1 MNNRASV
8 FLACVA
14 SLAISPAGSANEPVP
29 LTVNADV
36 WVDNWFALYAGDE
49 LVQEDTVPY
58 DTERSF
64 NSESFTFETDPSAV
78 LSVLIRDYMEDD
90 SGLEYI
96 GSRRQ
101 MTGDGGFIAQFVDA
115 ETNSPVAVSDESW
128 RCLAIHQAPLN
139 RSCERSPNPE
149 QACDALIQPEPDNWK
164 DADFDDS
171 AWPGAVVRSRQE
183 VRPMGGFNQV
193 SWNSE
198 ARLIWTADLDTD
210 NTVLCRFTLSA
221 PE

>member
-1 MNNRASV
+1 MNNRATV

-49 LVQEDTVPY
+49 LVKEDTVPY
-58 DTERSF
+58 DTEQSF

-128 RCLAIHQAPLN
+128 RCLAIHQAPLD
-139 RSCERSPNPE
+139 RSCERSSNPE
-149 QACDALIQPEPDNWK
+149 QACEALIQPEPYNWK
-164 DADFDDS
+164 GADFDDS

-198 ARLIWTADLDTD
+198 ARLIWTADLNTD
-210 NTVLCRFTLSA
+210 NTVLCRFSLST